1 MLYLGIL
8 LVVIASN
15 VAPSWAA
22 GNETRAVSAK
32 SVPIPLNSYFNNKAF
47 GSYPGEAS
55 FDPLNQSYPVPTIAR
70 NGTYKSTKTG
80 IKYDFPGYRGKSRL
94 DNVLCL
100 GQKISVAPA
109 KYFSASMLVT
119 SDVESATVSGNLT
132 YHYSD
137 NTTSTSELR
146 SQPWF
151 SFLTI
156 DRGEIILPYR
166 YTSNG
171 TNYNTSNIFEYTG
184 TLTPG
189 KTLTSISLPST
200 ANTTT
205 GRLHVFSISL
215 WKGSDVQIQSVRPTQ
230 KWSSNGTQIVEVT
243 LNNAGT
249 ECVSGSGL
257 KISIA
262 GGDISTIDA
271 GSLKRLCPGDQKRVD
286 IGVIGKFKG
295 EVTVILKAGTREQRT
310 TFNNVDIG
318 LKSYTS
324 DLDSLAKHE
333 SPDWFDDAKFGIFI
347 HWGPYAVTGWGN
359 SSPYESYSEWFW
371 WYSTHHPQA
380 DRSDFYDYRLR
391 TFGRNWTYDDTF
403 PAFTADG
410 WDPKQWVDLFAD
422 AGAKYFV
429 FTSKHHDGFANF
441 NAGLTTNRSSVN
453 YGPQRDIL
461 GELFDA
467 AKKYQPSLKRGTY
480 FSLPE
485 WFNPDFGPYGFV
497 QTPDASSV
505 SWPGVLARNPYTG
518 LEEPYTGRVPI
529 KDFITDLMV
538 PQMEILAYNYSTD
551 IMWCDCGAANGT
563 APFAAAWW
571 NKAKAQ
577 NRQVA
582 INSRCGLAHAADFDT
597 PEYATFRTA
606 QRRKWESNQGMDPY
620 SYGYNRATPNSAY
633 MNPKTIINSLVDM
646 VSKNGNFLLD
656 IGPQANGKIVEAE
669 IDNLRTAGKWIHAHE
684 EAIFN
689 TTYWFVQ
696 TEITSP
702 KSIRFTQTND
712 AFYILFLDKPDTS
725 GSVLVDAPVPILQGD
740 SVTAVG
746 LANIAPLTW
755 SKTLNGGLNI
765 SIPATLVEA
774 EEYCWVFKITYLS

>member
-1 MLYLGIL
+1 MLSFCVVL
-8 LVVIASN
+8 LTLASS
-15 VAPSWAA
+15 VAPSWGATIA
-22 GNETRAVSAK
+22 SRAVTAK
-32 SVPIPLNSYFNNKAF
+32 SVPIPLVTYFNNKAF
-47 GSYPGEAS
+47 GLYPGEAS
-55 FDPLNQSYPVPTIAR
+55 FDPLNQSYPAPTIAP
-70 NGTYKSTKTG
+70 NGTYKSSQTG
-80 IKYDFPGYRGKSRL
+80 IQYEFPGYRGKSRL

-100 GQKISVAPA
+100 GQNISVIPA

-156 DRGEIILPYR
+156 VRGEIIFPYR
-166 YTSNG
+166 YTSSG
-171 TNYNTSNIFEYTG
+171 INYNTSNIFEYTG

-215 WKGSDVQIQSVRPTQ
+215 WKGSDVQVQAVRPTQ
-230 KWSSNGTQIVEVT
+230 KWSGNGTQIVEIT

-257 KISIA
+257 EISIA
-262 GGDISTIDA
+262 GGNVSTIDS

-286 IGVIGKFKG
+286 IGVIGKSSG
-295 EVTVILKAGTREQRT
+295 NITVILNDGKHEQMT
-310 TFNNVDIG
+310 TFNNIDIG
-318 LKSYTS
+318 LISYTS
-324 DLDSLAKHE
+324 DLESLAKHE
-333 SPDWFDDAKFGIFI
+333 SPDWFDEAKFGIFI

-380 DRSDFYDYRLR
+380 DKSDFYDYRLR
-391 TFGRNWTYDDTF
+391 TFGQDWSYDDTF
-403 PAFTADG
+403 PEFTADA
-410 WDPKQWVDLFAD
+410 WNPKEWVDLFAD

-429 FTSKHHDGFANF
+429 FTTKHHDGFANF
-441 NAGLTTNRSSVN
+441 NAGSTSNRSAVH
-453 YGPQRDIL
+453 YGPKRDLL

-467 AKKYQPSLKRGTY
+467 AETYQPSLKRGTY

-485 WFNPDFGPYGFV
+485 WFNPDFSPYGFV

-505 SWPGVLARNPYTG
+505 NWPGVLARNPYTG

-529 KDFITDLMV
+529 DDFIADLMV

-551 IMWCDCGAANGT
+551 IMWCDCGASNGT

-571 NKAKAQ
+571 NKAKTQ

-597 PEYATFRTA
+597 PEYTTFRTA

-620 SYGYNRATPNSAY
+620 SYGYNRATLDAAY
-633 MNPKTIINSLVDM
+633 MNATTIINSLVDM

-656 IGPQANGKIVEAE
+656 IGPQANGTIVQAE
-669 IDNLRTAGKWIHAHE
+669 IDNLRAAGKWIHRHG

-696 TEITSP
+696 TEITGP
-702 KSIRFTQTND
+702 KNIRFTQTDD
-712 AFYILFLDKPDTS
+712 AFYMLFLDKPEAD
-725 GSVLVDAPVPILQGD
+725 GGVVVDAPVPVLLGD
-740 SVTAVG
+740 SITALGVG
-746 LANIAPLTW
+746 DGAPLVW
-755 SKTLNGGLNI
+755 SRMRGGGLRI
-765 SIPATLVEA
+765 SVPAALLDE
-774 EEYCWVFKITYLS
+774 EEYCWVFKITYRV